1 MNRLLLITLAVAA
14 LILGSQFVKAC
25 DPYDYYGNCYGDY
38 SYDTYGRPSDQH
50 SEDKPQSVDEIMS
63 NWNESQR
70 EIQRDSDRQLQNL
83 YEEGRHQ
90 AVMRELQQINESL
103 NR

>member
-1 MNRLLLITLAVAA
+1 MNRLLLITLAIAA
-14 LILGSQFVKAC
+14 LMLGSQFVKAC
-25 DPYDYYGNCYGDY
+25 DPYEYGSGCYGEY
-38 SYDTYGRPSDQH
+38 SYDTYGRPSDQQPE
-50 SEDKPQSVDEIMS
+50 SRDTYEIMS
-63 NWNESQR
+63 NWNERQR

-103 NR
+103 AR